1 MQFKV
6 AVTEK
11 AKRYNSTLD
20 SHWGQQCEMGMRKSR
35 NTNCNMSYVYTECW
49 NGLGSALQTFFKE
62 KALYFS
68 FLQLNYFIS
77 NNSQNFYL
85 V

>member
-11 AKRYNSTLD
+11 AKKYNSTLD
-20 SHWGQQCEMGMRKSR
+20 SHWGQPCEMGMRKSR
-35 NTNCNMSYVYTECW
+35 NTNGNMSYVYTEGW
-49 NGLGSALQTFFKE
+49 NGLGSASQTFFKE

-68 FLQLNYFIS
+68 FLQLKDFIS
-77 NNSQNFYL
+77 NN
-85 V
+85 